1 LVFST
6 FAPTNAS
13 SSSSD
18 EDQIHH
24 MLYKYNTQSQ
34 SNASTSTRPKSV
46 LTPDLHLSMALDRAK
61 TSDGNAVNDSSRY
74 C

>member
-1 LVFST
+1 MVFST

-18 EDQIHH
+18 EDQN
-24 MLYKYNTQSQ
+24 KYNTQLQ
-34 SNASTSTRPKSV
+34 SNATKSTRSKSV
-46 LTPDLHLSMALDRAK
+46 LTPDLSMALDRAK